1 MEAPPLGVSPLEK
14 GQRSALA
21 VFNGPLSSST
31 TSMTTTTTA
40 NGMTTGN
47 YLVSPPLPE
56 GVSAQGP
63 GLASDCTINGA
74 TPCITPSNMF
84 QALIG
89 SGGGVGVG
97 VGDIAVVDISTAI
110 SSGTSPGAGDD
121 DGSSATWLF
130 NGLSAQG
137 QGLVLVVD
145 QVPSP
150 LTPSS
155 FTLMSPL
162 YTPFVPYS
170 P

>member
-1 MEAPPLGVSPLEK
+1 
-14 GQRSALA
+14 
-21 VFNGPLSSST
+21 
-31 TSMTTTTTA
+31 MTTTTTA

-56 GVSAQGP
+56 GVSAQGT

-97 VGDIAVVDISTAI
+97 VGDIAVVDTSTAI
-110 SSGTSPGAGDD
+110 SASPSPGADAGDD
-121 DGSSATWLF
+121 TSAAWLF
-130 NGLSAQG
+130 NSLSAQG

-150 LTPSS
+150 PSHLPLTHPSH
-155 FTLMSPL
+155 L
-162 YTPFVPYS
+162 YMPFLPYS
-170 P
+170 PLSPPFFFS